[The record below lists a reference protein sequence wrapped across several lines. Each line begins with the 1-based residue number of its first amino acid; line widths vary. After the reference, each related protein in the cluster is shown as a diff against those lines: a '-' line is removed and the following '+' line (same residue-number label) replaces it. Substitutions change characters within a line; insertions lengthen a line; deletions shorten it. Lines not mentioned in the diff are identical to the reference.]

1 MANKRYSNEEIYHN
15 EKVSTVLSVIS
26 LSVAIIIMIMD
37 FLCRAFVN
45 EKGTFKIDSE
55 YVIILYLISIGVP
68 ALNLLPCYN
77 LMDLDEETE
86 GSNNLIKKR
95 VQIIFNSSPWI
106 AFALYWFVAFF
117 ILITEN
123 ENHLGLVPIMAE
135 YLGRMSV
142 SLGFVYVGNLFL
154 IKNCTLIKEER
165 AENPPKYIV
174 ERNQRIAEEQRE
186 EEEEKAH
193 EKYLEAKAESE
204 NLITKCGIK
213 FFIKYYY
220 QLKNLPLAD
229 VTVIE
234 DYTSEEKYRR
244 LNAAKKI
251 IDDGLTEITLTGI
264 INKYSGIIDEFVIEQ
279 AKKILDSIKGINS

>member
-26 LSVAIIIMIMD
+26 LFIAIILMIIEVIY
-37 FLCRAFVN
+37 RVVGN
-45 EKGTFKIDSE
+45 EETAIEGA
-55 YVIILYLISIGVP
+55 VILNLIRIGVP

-186 EEEEKAH
+186 EEEEKAR
-193 EKYLEAKAESE
+193 EKYFEAKSESE
-204 NLITKCGIK
+204 NLITKCGIR

-264 INKYSGIIDEFVIEQ
+264 INKYSGIIDEFEIEQ
-279 AKKILDSIKGINS
+279 AKKILDSIKGTNA

>member
-26 LSVAIIIMIMD
+26 LFIAIILMIIEVIY
-37 FLCRAFVN
+37 RVVGN
-45 EKGTFKIDSE
+45 EETAIEGA
-55 YVIILYLISIGVP
+55 VILNLIRIGVP

-95 VQIIFNSSPWI
+95 TQIIFNSLPLI
-106 AFALYWFVAFF
+106 LFF
-117 ILITEN
+117 C
-123 ENHLGLVPIMAE
+123 LVPE
-135 YLGRMSV
+135 YLAEILFFS
-142 SLGFVYVGNLFL
+142 SLSFVYTGNLYL
-154 IKNCTLIKEER
+154 IKNCTLIKEEI

-174 ERNQRIAEEQRE
+174 ERNQRIAEERRE
-186 EEEEKAH
+186 KEEEKAR
-193 EKYLEAKAESE
+193 EKYLEAKSESE

-264 INKYSGIIDEFVIEQ
+264 INKYSGIIDEFEIEQ
-279 AKKILDSIKGINS
+279 AKKILDSIKGTNA